1 MQGFE
6 TYYPRRIADMSRHS
20 RAQSSDATFVIIVLV
35 GAAAWTHR
43 AELERIAYIAL
54 IILGCMLILR
64 LAWKLLAYRRNAS
77 SRIIDSM
84 GSLEF
89 EQYVAMLLRSNGYQN
104 ISLTEKYD
112 LGIDIVAEKDG
123 VRWGVQ
129 VKHYSG
135 LVKASA
141 VRQVVTGLKMYGCD
155 RAMVVTNSTYSATA
169 RRLAA
174 GNDCVLIDERGLA
187 RFSAKLWK

>member
-1 MQGFE
+1 
-6 TYYPRRIADMSRHS
+6 MSRRS
-20 RAQSSDATFVIIVLV
+20 RTQSSDISFAIIVLV
-35 GAAAWTHR
+35 GAAAWTHQT
-43 AELERIAYIAL
+43 ELERITFIAL
-54 IILGCMLILR
+54 AILGCSLILG
-64 LAWKLLAYRRNAS
+64 LAWKLLAYRRNVS
-77 SRIIDSM
+77 SRSMGSM
-84 GSLEF
+84 GSLKF
-89 EQYVAMLLRSNGYQN
+89 EQYVAMLLKSNGYHN
-104 ISLTEKYD
+104 VSLTEKYD
-112 LGIDIVAEKDG
+112 LGVDIIAEKDG

-174 GNDCVLIDERGLA
+174 GNDCELVDGRGLA
-187 RFSAKLWK
+187 RLSAKLWE

>member
-6 TYYPRRIADMSRHS
+6 TYFPRRIADMSRRS
-20 RAQSSDATFVIIVLV
+20 RAQSSDATFVIIVLI

-54 IILGCMLILR
+54 IILGCILILR
-64 LAWKLLAYRRNAS
+64 LGWKLLAYRRNAK
-77 SRIIDSM
+77 SRSVDNM
-84 GSLEF
+84 NSLEF
-89 EQYVAMLLRSNGYQN
+89 EQYVARLLRSNGYHN
-104 ISLTEKYD
+104 VSLTEKYD
-112 LGIDIVAEKDG
+112 LGIDIIAEKDG

-141 VRQVVTGLKMYGCD
+141 VRQVVTGLKMYNCD

-169 RRLAA
+169 RRLAV
-174 GNDCVLIDERGLA
+174 GNDCALIDGRGLA
-187 RFSAKLWK
+187 RLSAKL

>member
-1 MQGFE
+1 
-6 TYYPRRIADMSRHS
+6 MSRHS
-20 RAQSSDATFVIIVLV
+20 RAQSNDATFAIVVLV

-54 IILGCMLILR
+54 IILGCILILR
-64 LAWKLLAYRRNAS
+64 LGWKFLAYRRNAK
-77 SRIIDSM
+77 SRSVDNM
-84 GSLEF
+84 NSLEF
-89 EQYVAMLLRSNGYQN
+89 EQYVARLLRSNGYHN
-104 ISLTEKYD
+104 VSLTEKYD
-112 LGIDIVAEKDG
+112 LGIDIIAEKDG

-141 VRQVVTGLKMYGCD
+141 VRQVVTGLKMYGCN
-155 RAMVVTNSTYSATA
+155 RAMVVTNSTYSTIA

-174 GNDCVLIDERGLA
+174 GNDCVLVDRKSLA
-187 RFSAKLWK
+187 LFTDSKSK

>member
-1 MQGFE
+1 
-6 TYYPRRIADMSRHS
+6 MSRHS
-20 RAQSSDATFVIIVLV
+20 RAQSSDATFVIVVLV
-35 GAAAWTHR
+35 STAAWSHR

-64 LAWKLLAYRRNAS
+64 LVWKFLVYRRNMKFKNVYA
-77 SRIIDSM
+77 M
-84 GSLEF
+84 GSLQF
-89 EQYVAMLLRSNGYQN
+89 ERYVAMRLRSNGYHN
-104 ISLTEKYD
+104 VSLTEKYD
-112 LGIDIVAEKDG
+112 LGIDIIAEKDG

-169 RRLAA
+169 HRLAA
-174 GNDCVLIDERGLA
+174 GNDCVLIDARGLA
-187 RFSAKLWK
+187 RLSARLKK

>member
-1 MQGFE
+1 
-6 TYYPRRIADMSRHS
+6 MSRHS

-64 LAWKLLAYRRNAS
+64 LAWKLLVYPRNVS
-77 SRIIDSM
+77 LRSIDSM

-89 EQYVAMLLRSNGYQN
+89 ERYVAMLLKSNGYHN
-104 ISLTEKYD
+104 VSLTEKYD
-112 LGIDIVAEKDG
+112 LGVDIIAEKDG

-141 VRQVVTGLKMYGCD
+141 IRQVVTGLKMYGCD

>member
-1 MQGFE
+1 
-6 TYYPRRIADMSRHS
+6 MSRHS
-20 RAQSSDATFVIIVLV
+20 RTQSSHVTFVTIILF

-43 AELERIAYIAL
+43 AELEQIAYTAFVVL
-54 IILGCMLILR
+54 SCAFILQIG
-64 LAWKLLAYRRNAS
+64 WKYLAYRRNMKFRS
-77 SRIIDSM
+77 VDSM
-84 GSLEF
+84 SSLEF
-89 EQYVAMLLRSNGYQN
+89 EYYVAMLLRSNGYHN
-104 ISLTEKYD
+104 VSLTEKYD
-112 LGIDIVAEKDG
+112 LGVDIIAEIDG

-141 VRQVVTGLKMYGCD
+141 VRQVVTGLKLYGCD

-174 GNDCVLIDERGLA
+174 GNDCVLIDEMGLA
-187 RFSAKLWK
+187 RLSDKL